1 MSSLAPS
8 SKTDH
13 PRDIL
18 LGGVTALAQSAWMG
32 FALASS
38 VLDQIWT
45 APAGIARRLK
55 GFRLT
60 LPKNFSLR
68 GLLTRE
74 FSIGEASFILM
85 AAFFLSAALGSVRQI
100 LFNAQ
105 FGVSPEANAYYAAFR
120 LPDTLF
126 SLIAGGALSS
136 ALIPVLI
143 NAKQKDGEA
152 AGWRLVSAVLTLLL
166 AVFIVLILGL
176 EIFTPQLVTSV
187 LAPGF
192 DEPTAQLT
200 INLTR
205 IMLIQPL
212 ILLLGSVAT
221 AVLNSRNQF
230 LLTGLSVVSHNISL
244 ILSIIAVGFFPGLG
258 ILGPTIGVIIG
269 AILQAFILSPGLRGK
284 GYRVQL
290 GLDLGNQRV
299 REVGR
304 LLVPNGLSV
313 SVNYAGFIVDTSY
326 ASRAVNPAGLS
337 AIYNSFLLVGLP
349 IALLGQAV
357 GQAAFPRL
365 AALAESAKWKEMR
378 AMLFRSLGGAIGLAL
393 PAVAALVYLGRPTIR
408 FLFERGEFT
417 ATAGDLTYQALVAY
431 AVALPFYVAT
441 EVVTRGLISLR
452 DTRTPLLTNSAQLLG
467 RLLIITWLLPTL
479 DVVAI
484 PVAFA
489 ISSTLETL
497 ALSTVLLVKLRSR
510 IKASPVIARTAS

>member
-1 MSSLAPS
+1 M
-8 SKTDH
+8 
-13 PRDIL
+13 
-18 LGGVTALAQSAWMG
+18 
-32 FALASS
+32 
-38 VLDQIWT
+38 
-45 APAGIARRLK
+45 
-55 GFRLT
+55 
-60 LPKNFSLR
+60 
-68 GLLTRE
+68 
-74 FSIGEASFILM
+74 
-85 AAFFLSAALGSVRQI
+85 
-100 LFNAQ
+100 
-105 FGVSPEANAYYAAFR
+105 
-120 LPDTLF
+120 
-126 SLIAGGALSS
+126 
-136 ALIPVLI
+136 
-143 NAKQKDGEA
+143 
-152 AGWRLVSAVLTLLL
+152 
-166 AVFIVLILGL
+166 
-176 EIFTPQLVTSV
+176 
-187 LAPGF
+187 
-192 DEPTAQLT
+192 
-200 INLTR
+200 
-205 IMLIQPL
+205 
-212 ILLLGSVAT
+212 
-221 AVLNSRNQF
+221 
-230 LLTGLSVVSHNISL
+230 
-244 ILSIIAVGFFPGLG
+244 IIR
-258 ILGPTIGVIIG
+258 

-290 GLDLGNQRV
+290 GLDFGNQRV

>member
-1 MSSLAPS
+1 MTSQTARPAQ
-8 SKTDH
+8 
-13 PRDIL
+13 PQNIL

-32 FALASS
+32 FAMATN
-38 VLDQIWT
+38 VLEQLWM
-45 APAGIARRLK
+45 APAGVARRLK

-60 LPKNFSLR
+60 VPKNFSLR

-74 FSIGEASFILM
+74 FTVGEASFILM
-85 AAFFLSAALGSVRQI
+85 ACFFLSAALGSVRQI

-105 FGVSPEANAYYAAFR
+105 FGVSAEANAYYAAFR

-143 NAKQKDGEA
+143 NAKQKEGEA
-152 AGWRLVSAVLTLLL
+152 AGWKLVGAVLTLLL
-166 AVFIVLILGL
+166 AVFVVLILGL
-176 EIFTPQLVTSV
+176 EIFTPALVTSV

-192 DEPTAQLT
+192 DAPTAQLT
-200 INLTR
+200 IDLTR

-244 ILSIIAVGFFPGLG
+244 ILSIAAVGFFPGLG
-258 ILGPTIGVIIG
+258 ILGPTIGVILG
-269 AILQAFILSPGLRGK
+269 AILQAFILSPGLRGQ

-299 REVGR
+299 REVSR

-326 ASRAVNPAGLS
+326 ASRALNPAGLA

-365 AALAESAKWKEMR
+365 AAQAEAGAWVEMR
-378 AMLFRSLGGAIGLAL
+378 RILFRALGGAVALAL
-393 PAVAALVYLGRPTIR
+393 PAVAALVYLGRPTIH

-417 ATAGDLTYQALVAY
+417 AAAGDLTYQALVAY
-431 AVALPFYVAT
+431 AIALPFYVAT

-452 DTRTPLLTNSAQLLG
+452 DTRTPLLTNSGQLLL
-467 RLLIITWLLPTL
+467 RLLLITWLISSL

-489 ISSTLETL
+489 ISASLETL
-497 ALSTVLLVKLRSR
+497 VLSAVLLIKLRGR
-510 IKASPVIARTAS
+510 IRNSK